1 MSGKGGIQMMISEE
15 ERREV
20 AARLRKPKASL
31 LAYPDEEL
39 FRLRYEVGC
48 VRGQSL
54 YERLADL
61 IDRPVCS
68 VEATQ

>member
-1 MSGKGGIQMMISEE
+1 MMISDE
-15 ERREV
+15 ERRKV
-20 AARLRKPKASL
+20 AARLRKPKVSL

-39 FRLRYEVGC
+39 VRLRYEVGC

-61 IDRPVCS
+61 IDYHVYS
-68 VEATQ
+68 AEVTQ